1 MRLPRLSSAGH
12 DLLLLFAGPIVWG
25 LHFLSIYGFTGV
37 ACARPGGG
45 PQGLG
50 LSWQGWV
57 VIAAGVVAAAVL
69 VACLRARPRSNL
81 VHNREFLRMTGLALN
96 GLALLAIVWETLAVV
111 MLPRCWGG

>member
-25 LHFLSIYGFTGV
+25 LHFLSIYGFTGM
-37 ACARPGGG
+37 ACARPVGGA
-45 PQGLG
+45 QGLG
-50 LSWQGWV
+50 LSWQGWA
-57 VIAAGVVAAAVL
+57 VIAAGAVAAGVL

-81 VHNREFLRMTGLALN
+81 VHNREFLRVTGLALN

-111 MLPRCWGG
+111 LLPGCWG